1 MKQKQKQA
9 VVSLRRIRKRSPWP
23 LLITAAVWAVLCLIL
38 PLYKLSSCFI
48 LLVAGAASYIGFSR
62 VFPGETRMEELPEEP
77 VHTGDEKIDA
87 LMAEGRQAAAE
98 MKRLRSSIPEA
109 DIRAKLDKL
118 IGLTEKIF
126 QDLVED
132 PADYNQVR
140 RFSNYYLPT
149 TLKLLNAYDRMA
161 AQEIMGN
168 HVSGSMHRIQD
179 MLDTLVDAY
188 QKQLDSLF
196 ANQALDIETDITV
209 LETMLRREGLSG
221 SDFSVGTKRK
231 EN

>member
-1 MKQKQKQA
+1 
-9 VVSLRRIRKRSPWP
+9 
-23 LLITAAVWAVLCLIL
+23 
-38 PLYKLSSCFI
+38 
-48 LLVAGAASYIGFSR
+48 
-62 VFPGETRMEELPEEP
+62 
-77 VHTGDEKIDA
+77 
-87 LMAEGRQAAAE
+87 

>member
-1 MKQKQKQA
+1 
-9 VVSLRRIRKRSPWP
+9 
-23 LLITAAVWAVLCLIL
+23 
-38 PLYKLSSCFI
+38 
-48 LLVAGAASYIGFSR
+48 
-62 VFPGETRMEELPEEP
+62 
-77 VHTGDEKIDA
+77 
-87 LMAEGRQAAAE
+87 
-98 MKRLRSSIPEA
+98 
-109 DIRAKLDKL
+109 
-118 IGLTEKIF
+118 
-126 QDLVED
+126 
-132 PADYNQVR
+132 
-140 RFSNYYLPT
+140 
-149 TLKLLNAYDRMA
+149 MA